1 MSCIYDN
8 PLRPKIPSKL
18 HSELIDRFGE
28 KKAAEVFALTDTPG
42 FKKLFGD
49 WKQNDKL
56 PLDSEARLDT
66 NRLYESG
73 EPKLFE
79 NKKTGHYYFIK
90 QDGKKFY
97 IDRKI
102 LNFSLEAREALVQSV
117 MVEAFAGNTYASA
130 EVFDGVDLNKV
141 FERRDKNSIYLALGQ
156 DLQALKDLRK
166 LTVTRLRT
174 MGFKVKETVE
184 DVDNDEDITQLAEEA
199 EQSAMIDLTPQ
210 MERNSKDNASA
221 NIKFFLMFIPERDMN
236 GKPKFKTIE
245 LTPGVPFKYISFVP
259 FDKIYKQFQETLKDM
274 TVTFN
279 EGKIIGLFDQMID
292 RMQEQYKTD
301 PTVTSALKVLKSFPP
316 SKQNEFV
323 HAFRLHLQN
332 FDTNLITRNG
342 SNFTYRSFLSADTTK
357 PSKAVKDEW
366 LVQFEKSPL
375 IKKATQ
381 QTSVSP
387 TNLQTFTNHSGG
399 AVGADTQWDVIGQ
412 QFGMVNNKHYYF
424 EGFKTPKG
432 NEAIP
437 ISLKNEADAKLQ
449 KANETL
455 GRRFPTSKEYVNN
468 LLRRNWWQVKN
479 SDAIFAVSTI
489 TNNKVDGGT
498 GWAVHMAIGENK
510 PVYVYDQV
518 KEKWFTWKSG
528 QFIEIGTPKLTKNF
542 AGIGTRE
549 INEAG
554 KRAIKEVYQNTLTGP
569 KTISEGTPI
578 FNVEKAQSNAVK
590 FKALKDE
597 YERVRKDAT
606 DETLLSIAKRA
617 RLALHTMGVTVS
629 PESFGS
635 FIESF
640 GGDTKS
646 NLTNAITRL
655 NFLFQ
660 DMATLKNEDVVK
672 NKDIK
677 NIFSNAKLSKNI
689 NLLADHQ
696 AKFNKDLSENT
707 VMGAEGKTYWLY
719 TLPSYLHEKVQR
731 LKLDPNSEIPMKSG
745 FYGNSLWADLFR
757 DPENNSAFINSF
769 QLRVFGNFREEFAN
783 DEGTDNKK
791 ITKQDQTVDQMNK
804 TLLGVKDNE
813 KSVFY
818 TPTPADKGKLI
829 EIVGPQLYT
838 WTLNNGV
845 ISEQIID
852 VFAGYALDEVKRIKE
867 ELVLLDDIEG
877 NQSKFYKD
885 YHFKLGDGN
894 VPYFYAYME
903 NGKEKLT
910 NDKNKTGVYLAG
922 NAFRTVLFKEINP
935 FESSSQLFSKGKL
948 IVSDD
953 KFKNDPVIRE
963 IISNE
968 LKLTI
973 EKNKLDLMNQGL
985 YYFRE
990 SRPVLH
996 GLDKGIQDKYTAGAD
1011 YNVAV
1016 EAMLGDYVINNMIV
1030 NVEFSK
1036 LFSGDYAYYKNMV
1049 DYSKRVPATY
1059 TDGTYLNLQT
1069 GDNATFKVAVMP
1081 DVKIPSKTFKDVEN
1095 ISPYLASTYVNNV
1108 VNQTDAQ
1115 GWITL
1120 DRWEFIMSRSNHW
1133 NPKYEQALERFR
1145 NNTQT
1150 AEDYKLAAQ
1159 PIKGV
1164 YFDNIDGVPT
1174 YIKYSAAVLI
1184 PSAIKGTALERLNND
1199 MLSQGI
1205 SEAVVVDGIK
1215 VGAKIPSDIL
1225 DNGNIKE
1232 GKLTFNTITLRNNS
1246 YKIQQDLRP
1255 KGIRQ
1260 TLIGSQLK
1268 KVLLTNI
1275 VPDVDYDG
1283 ISGSELR
1290 QEFMDMLSDLSNKGL
1305 KELERTAG
1313 IDSEGNIVNKELLT
1327 EKLID
1332 QLIERGASNN
1342 LIEALEK
1349 EYDYDYI
1356 ANYRQKMQ
1364 NGIMALIN
1372 NTTVKIKANG
1382 ASFIQM
1388 SSFGMDQFEAE
1399 MTGVKML
1406 VEPGH
1411 LKAPTLVE
1419 YTDENGNV
1427 KKKVLPGQVF
1437 VTSSMISKYIPN
1449 WKEISASDLKKI
1461 IDKEAFKMVGYRIP
1475 NQGMSSND
1483 SLEIVGILPESFGDT
1498 IVPYMDITT
1507 KTGSDFDIDKMYV
1520 IIPNVRPVYEKATY
1534 KKAKEFLKRF
1544 RGDTIQSTTDTLMQ
1558 ILDDHGITQDPTD
1571 FIKSIISKSELELLQ
1586 DTTGD
1591 VIQEVLFGDNELA
1604 EQFKKEYG
1612 IGEIKRLEYI
1622 KFDRTK
1628 PASAQSKKAVENRFI
1643 ELAQQILE
1651 SEHTYDALMKSIDSN
1666 ALKKDIGDLHGTE
1679 TESVNNEF
1687 FAPAYQLQ
1695 KKFDNSGGKNGVGI
1709 TANQLVDHMWSQKD
1723 EVTLP
1728 VDIGLGHVKYGLT
1741 DLSQIYDIN
1750 GKEKG
1755 NKITDVISWF
1765 LNAYVDIAK
1774 DPYISKGNHNEY
1786 TASTV
1791 FMMIRSGVPISFIN
1805 RFVGQEG
1812 IKELALQDS
1821 LRKSRVSD
1829 ADVFVPLIDDAQAAL
1844 IRKYNLNSTEV
1855 AGTYNTLEE
1864 QFNKLSELEGVER
1877 IKAVNTFAENLEK
1890 LIKTDSKSAGWASR
1904 QISLMKIFQS
1914 MKEQGDILNNAIMAS
1929 KQDVNG
1935 GGKDFMSAYVNKNK
1949 VAVAKANTV
1958 NNFSARFKDTF
1969 LGTAYENSTEL
1980 AINVFENL
1988 FVTANKSAQMIYD
2001 TVYGIITNDGNGL
2014 QDEELGFDLEK
2025 AYFAH
2030 ILGET
2035 PIMRNQA
2042 ELREMLMGDNS
2053 VQDRVMSAKVMLP
2066 DNYFLSKLK
2075 PQTFSNIK
2083 FVTVENSKNSSV
2095 EEMNELSRSWEEMF
2109 DNKDPFIR
2117 ELANDLVSMSY
2128 YQSGFKTNLGSFFQH
2143 IPTNK
2148 LREIVEPGIANAK
2161 LAYAGGYAGVHN
2173 FVDKYFRHNWNDNK
2187 IVPSVRGKKQGNILI
2202 VPVRDNNGKFNKN
2215 YNRPYVKVK
2224 LRGELSDTY
2233 TLYRNEGFIVSPLTG
2248 EETQAL
2254 FVPVSKLGYNS
2265 QGRYIYEY
2273 GSDVNPDTQSIIAS
2287 NRWNRPIDKDI
2298 QTIQNMDNYIPYSQG
2313 KNYLS
2318 TIQGKLSVMNNTDNI
2333 DRADNDGEITIEC

>member
-1 MSCIYDN
+1 MSCVYNN
-8 PLRPKIPSKL
+8 PLNKKNPSKL
-18 HSELIDRFGE
+18 HSELLDKFGE
-28 KKAAEVFALTDTPG
+28 EKAAEVFALTETPG
-42 FKKLFGD
+42 FISMFGD
-49 WKQNDKL
+49 WKQNAKL
-56 PLDSEARLDT
+56 DVDSEARINPD
-66 NRLYESG
+66 RLYESG

-79 NKKTGHYYFIK
+79 NKYGHYFFK
-90 QDGKKFY
+90 TQDNKKFF

-102 LNFSLEAREALVQSV
+102 LNLSLEAREALVQSV
-117 MVEAFAGNTYASA
+117 MVEAFAGNTYADA
-130 EVFDGVDLNKV
+130 EVFDNVDLNEV
-141 FERRDKNSIYLALGQ
+141 FQRRDDESIYAALGN
-156 DLQALKDLRK
+156 DLQALKDLQK
-166 LTVTRLRT
+166 LTLTRLRL
-174 MGFKVKETVE
+174 MGFKVKETVA

-221 NIKFFLMFIPERDMN
+221 NIKFFLMLIPERDIN
-236 GKPKFKTIE
+236 GDVKYKEIK
-245 LTPGVPFKYISFVP
+245 LTDTDNVPFEYISFVP

-292 RMQEQYKTD
+292 RMAEQYKSD
-301 PTVTSALKVLKSFPP
+301 PTIQYALDTLKSFPP

-342 SNFTYRSFLSADTTK
+342 ANFTYRSFLSADTTK

-366 LVQFEKSPL
+366 LVQFEKTKL
-375 IKKATQ
+375 ISRT
-381 QTSVSP
+381 T
-387 TNLQTFTNHSGG
+387 
-399 AVGADTQWDVIGQ
+399 D
-412 QFGMVNNKHYYF
+412 
-424 EGFKTPKG
+424 
-432 NEAIP
+432 
-437 ISLKNEADAKLQ
+437 
-449 KANETL
+449 
-455 GRRFPTSKEYVNN
+455 
-468 LLRRNWWQVKN
+468 
-479 SDAIFAVSTI
+479 
-489 TNNKVDGGT
+489 
-498 GWAVHMAIGENK
+498 
-510 PVYVYDQV
+510 
-518 KEKWFTWKSG
+518 
-528 QFIEIGTPKLTKNF
+528 GTPVF
-542 AGIGTRE
+542 
-549 INEAG
+549 
-554 KRAIKEVYQNTLTGP
+554 NT
-569 KTISEGTPI
+569 
-578 FNVEKAQSNAVK
+578 EKVQSNAVK

-606 DETLLSIAKRA
+606 DETLLSIAERA

-629 PESFGS
+629 PEAFGS

-877 NQSKFYKD
+877 NQNKFYKD
-885 YHFKLGDGN
+885 YHFKLGEDN
-894 VPYFYAYME
+894 KPIFF
-903 NGKEKLT
+903 
-910 NDKNKTGVYLAG
+910 DKNNKPVG
-922 NAFRTVLFKEINP
+922 NAFKTVLFKEINP

-985 YYFRE
+985 YYMRE

-1069 GDNATFKVAVMP
+1069 GDDATFKVVVMP

-1133 NPKYEQALERFR
+1133 NPKYKQALERFR

-1164 YFDNIDGVPT
+1164 YFDNVDGVPT

-1255 KGIRQ
+1255 KGIKQ

-1275 VPDVDYDG
+1275 VPDADYDG
-1283 ISGSELR
+1283 ISGAELR

-1406 VEPGH
+1406 VEPGY

-1419 YTDENGNV
+1419 YTDEDGNV

-1449 WKEISASDLKKI
+1449 WKEMSANDLKKI

-1709 TANQLVDHMWSQKD
+1709 TANQLVDHMWTQKD

-1750 GKEKG
+1750 GEH
-1755 NKITDVISWF
+1755 KITDVISWF

-1855 AGTYNTLEE
+1855 ASATHTLEE
-1864 QFNKLSELEGVER
+1864 QFGKLEALEGKDRTEAINKLAEKLEV
-1877 IKAVNTFAENLEK
+1877 
-1890 LIKTDSKSAGWASR
+1890 LIKTDNKTPKWAAT

-2117 ELANDLVSMSY
+2117 ELANDFVSMSY

-2287 NRWNRPIDKDI
+2287 NRWNKPIDKDI

-2318 TIQGKLSVMNNTDNI
+2318 TIQEKLSVMNDTNSVDQAITDGI
-2333 DRADNDGEITIEC
+2333 AKPKCK